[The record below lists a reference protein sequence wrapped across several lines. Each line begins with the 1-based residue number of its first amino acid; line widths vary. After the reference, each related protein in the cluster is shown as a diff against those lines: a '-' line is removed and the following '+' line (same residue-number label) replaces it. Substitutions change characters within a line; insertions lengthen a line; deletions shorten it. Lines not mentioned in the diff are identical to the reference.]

1 LGAADWQNLWRARR
15 HAETFGTYDPYL
27 NALHLKYAYAIT
39 GHKAQGGEWPHVF
52 VMMEKAYGGEQQHL
66 RWLYTAVTRAKSQL
80 YLVMSV

>member
-1 LGAADWQNLWRARR
+1 LWRARR

-80 YLVMSV
+80 YLVRAV